1 METSSGNS
9 LWPWIIGGLGLVVGI
24 VALVIAISAN
34 NNSTSDKSLVN
45 ETAAQVQEEIS
56 GVGGAVSEAS
66 ETAAAGQ
73 HQAARGRA
81 RIRREVRVAVHRASA
96 EFESVNTSNADL
108 DADVKK
114 LRKQLAGTNAKAA
127 EEIKAVEG
135 LEREVASLKKR
146 VSRLEG

>member
-45 ETAAQVQEEIS
+45 ETAQQVQEEIS

-73 HQAARGRA
+73 RQAARDRA
-81 RIRREVRVAVHRASA
+81 RIRREVKLAVHRASA
-96 EFESVNTSNADL
+96 EFESVNTTNADL
-108 DADVKK
+108 NAELKK
-114 LRKQLAGTNAKAA
+114 LKKQVAGREAKASEDAKAA
-127 EEIKAVEG
+127 ES

-146 VSRLEG
+146 VSRLES